1 MVSDN
6 IRKIALGK
14 IIDFDAVSL
23 YPSAIRRGYYPSGK
37 AHELTKELIDYYNV
51 PANLFKIGEKRDC

>member
-23 YPSAIRRGYYPSGK
+23 YPSAIRRGYYP
-37 AHELTKELIDYYNV
+37 
-51 PANLFKIGEKRDC
+51 ANLFKIGEKQDC

>member
-23 YPSAIRRGYYPSGK
+23 YPSAMRRSYYPSGK
-37 AHELTKELIDYYNV
+37 AHELTKAQIEYYNN